1 MACLNIELLN
11 KGNIDGL
18 HKHFLR
24 AGLPKKEILIAYI
37 SDFRK
42 QNYQKK
48 KFLIAYISIVESR
61 ITKNR
66 IF

>member
-1 MACLNIELLN
+1 MSKYRIAK

-18 HKHFLR
+18 YKHFLR

-37 SDFRK
+37 SNFRK
-42 QNYQKK
+42 QNYQKRNI
-48 KFLIAYISIVESR
+48 LTAYISIVESR

>member
-1 MACLNIELLN
+1 MSKYRITK

-42 QNYQKK
+42 QNYQKRK
-48 KFLIAYISIVESR
+48 ILTAYISIVESK

-66 IF
+66 II

>member
-1 MACLNIELLN
+1 MSKYRIAK
-11 KGNIDGL
+11 KGNINGL

-37 SDFRK
+37 SNFRK
-42 QNYQKK
+42 KNYQKR
-48 KFLIAYISIVESR
+48 KFLTAYISIVESR